1 MRRLSQDYLHTV
13 AQYEQRIAELRD
25 QLRGTT
31 GAMQRYR
38 LRKRI
43 TALQI
48 AVNDMRYNAHV
59 CATYYDKASNYLL
72 DEVKISAK
80 QTQKQPCKT
89 KKRFS
94 IGGYGLPSPA
104 AAGRSRNADKLSVS
118 SFCAV
123 LLRESNA
130 ERNCSDT

>member
-1 MRRLSQDYLHTV
+1 MRRLSADYLNTV
-13 AQYEQRIAELRD
+13 AQYERRIAELRD
-25 QLRGTT
+25 QLRSTR
-31 GAMQRYR
+31 GAMQCYR

-43 TALQI
+43 TALQV

-72 DEVKISAK
+72 DEVKTSAK

-104 AAGRSRNADKLSVS
+104 AAGRSRNADKLSIS

-123 LLRESNA
+123 LLGESDA
-130 ERNCSDT
+130 ARDSSDT